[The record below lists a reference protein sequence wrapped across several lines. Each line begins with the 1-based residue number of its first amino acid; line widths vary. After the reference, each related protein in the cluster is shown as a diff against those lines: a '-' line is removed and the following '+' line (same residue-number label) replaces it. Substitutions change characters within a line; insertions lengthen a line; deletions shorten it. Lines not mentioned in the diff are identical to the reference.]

1 MKKLLIKL
9 AYMKFIVTFG
19 DIIRIESAHVQ
30 NLDARRNSRFGGCEL
45 G

>member
-9 AYMKFIVTFG
+9 AYMKFIMTFG
-19 DIIRIESAHVQ
+19 DIMHIESGHVQ
-30 NLDARRNSRFGGCEL
+30 NPDACRNSRFGGCEL